1 MEYITKYPVDKIYIA
16 LYAEGENQTEETKAK
31 IQNMR
36 EFIRNRRQ
44 STYFSLTFIVIICLT
59 NHNLICIFVEREFN
73 NNRFI

>member
-36 EFIRNRRQ
+36 EFIRNKRQ
-44 STYFSLTFIVIICLT
+44 STYFSLTLIVIICLA
-59 NHNLICIFVEREFN
+59 NQFFIFVEREFI
-73 NNRFI
+73 NNRFIKN